1 MFIVDMNRKITVNVD
16 NVICI
21 TQESRR
27 ITAVT
32 KVDDIIL
39 GTYSTEER
47 AAEVYKDMLNNI
59 FPQNFIV
66 TREHEVGLDALK
78 GLENGAMLIKSTREP
93 EVKMYNCGVY
103 YMPGEE

>member
-16 NVICI
+16 NVLCI
-21 TQESRR
+21 IRDIKK

-32 KVDDIIL
+32 QVDDIIL

-47 AAEVYKDMLNNI
+47 AEEVYEDMLKII
-59 FPQNFIV
+59 FAPNFIV
-66 TREHEVGLDALK
+66 ARNYGIDLEALTD
-78 GLENGAMLIKSTREP
+78 LECGVMQIKAAGEP

>member
-21 TQESRR
+21 TQEAKR

-39 GTYSTEER
+39 GTYSTEES
-47 AAEVYKDMLNNI
+47 AAEVYENMLKNI
-59 FPQNFIV
+59 FSPNFIV
-66 TREHEVGLDALK
+66 TGESEIG
-78 GLENGAMLIKSTREP
+78 EP
-93 EVKMYNCGVY
+93 EANLYDCGVY
-103 YMPGEE
+103 YMQEE